1 MPQNRILTGLKLDL
15 PNFSIFKSNTV
26 VLDYNYFFK
35 QDYVSDLET
44 KTPAYKLVNVAFN
57 SKLGSS
63 ENIEWSIG
71 CKNLFNE
78 MYIDHLS
85 RLKNIG
91 LESPGR
97 NIYFKFVYR
106 FNN

>member
-15 PNFSIFKSNTV
+15 PNFSIFKSNTF

-35 QDYVSDLET
+35 QDFVSVFET
-44 KTPAYKLVNVAFN
+44 KTAAYKLVNVAFN
-57 SKLGSS
+57 SKIGLSR
-63 ENIEWSIG
+63 NIEWSIG

-97 NIYFKFVYR
+97 NIFFKLTYR
-106 FNN
+106 FTK